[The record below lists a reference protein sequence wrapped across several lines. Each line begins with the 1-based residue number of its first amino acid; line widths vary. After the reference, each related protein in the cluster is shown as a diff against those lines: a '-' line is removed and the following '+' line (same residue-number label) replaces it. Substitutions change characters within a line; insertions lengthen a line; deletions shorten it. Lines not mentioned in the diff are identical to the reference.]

1 MNRGALTDT
10 IITTLETHDLLV
22 GDGVAPKEGGWE
34 SGQPNVGRFVP
45 YVVVMA
51 GSVQGVDR
59 NIASG
64 FTKDWMASYS
74 LRTFSAT
81 RRTTDAL
88 AHAARTALEDCT
100 PFVFGDDFKAIHVS
114 ISTIGSMQRNDA
126 SDPPLWQVFDSVEVH
141 CVPHRT

>member
-1 MNRGALTDT
+1 MNRGTLTDT
-10 IITTLETHDLLV
+10 IITVLEAAGLMV

-45 YVVVMA
+45 YVVLMA
-51 GSVQGVDR
+51 GSVAGVDR
-59 NIASG
+59 NVARG
-64 FTKDWMASYS
+64 YTKDWMASFS

-88 AHAARTALEDCT
+88 AFAAREALEDCT
-100 PFVFGDDFKAIHVS
+100 PFTFGNFKAIHVS
-114 ISTIGSMQRNDA
+114 VTTIGSMQRSDA
-126 SDPPLWQVFDSVEVH
+126 SDPPLWQEFDSVEVH

>member
-1 MNRGALTDT
+1 MNRGALTD
-10 IITTLETHDLLV
+10 ILITTLEQANLIV
-22 GDGVAPKEGGWE
+22 GDGVAPKDGGWE
-34 SGQPNVGRFVP
+34 GGQPNVGRFVP

-88 AHAARTALEDCT
+88 SFAARQALEDCT
-100 PFVFGDDFKAIHVS
+100 PFIFGKFKAIHVS
-114 ISTIGSMQRNDA
+114 VSTIGSMQRNDA

-141 CVPHRT
+141 CVPQRT